1 MATRKAC
8 GFLLSFV
15 ALFLLLVVAL
25 VAPALAIGLGVSPEK
40 LNIEVSRGG
49 STTATLGV
57 TNTGNDESN
66 YKVYV
71 EEDEYKDWFSI
82 EPEEFVLSPQGNK
95 GVEITISPPLD
106 ASGQY
111 RAHICV
117 VSMLPGEGLKIGT
130 GIKVPAYINI
140 VGMPGWILPVSI
152 GVAVVAIAIIVYIVC
167 RKRRARVV

>member
-1 MATRKAC
+1 VSTRKAC

-95 GVEITISPPLD
+95 GVEITISPPLE

-111 RAHICV
+111 QAHICV

-130 GIKVPAYINI
+130 GIKVPTHIHVSA
-140 VGMPGWILPVSI
+140 MPSLILLGAI
-152 GVAVVAIAIIVYIVC
+152 GIAVLLIIVLVYVLW
-167 RKRRARVV
+167 RKRRAGVV

>member
-1 MATRKAC
+1 MSNRKAC

-15 ALFLLLVVAL
+15 ALFLLLVA
-25 VAPALAIGLGVSPEK
+25 APVLAIGLGVSPEK

-71 EEDEYKDWFSI
+71 EEEEYKDWFSI
-82 EPEEFVLSPQGNK
+82 EPEEFTLSPQGNE
-95 GVEITISPPLD
+95 GVEITILPPWE

-111 RAHICV
+111 EAHICV
-117 VSMLPGEGLKIGT
+117 ISSPPGEGLAIGT
-130 GIKVPAYINI
+130 GIKVPTYIHI
-140 VGMPGWILPVSI
+140 SAMPSLILLMSI
-152 GVAVVAIAIIVYIVC
+152 GVALVAIAIIVYIVW
-167 RKRRARVV
+167 RKRRARMV